1 MGSSKAC
8 GRKRKPDLEVLEL
21 FGLDDYS
28 AKRMNLSKVH
38 YKFTTVW
45 YTSQWRHPSSYNPT
59 STSSP
64 HSRPELSRVGWGLP
78 RRSC

>member
-38 YKFTTVW
+38 YKFTTVCI
-45 YTSQWRHPSSYNPT
+45 RPSGGIQALT
-59 STSSP
+59 T
-64 HSRPELSRVGWGLP
+64 RLP
-78 RRSC
+78 RRRLIPVQSFPG